1 MNRKYLLSTLTVVS
15 LAVNTNAKAGDDS
28 GFYLGLSVGEATD
41 KVDGFDESGV
51 FFKALG
57 GYAFNMYFAAEAAYV
72 DAGEI
77 EDTVEDLDVAIE
89 SSGISVA
96 ALGKLPLGTAV
107 SLFAKLGYVFYDEEV
122 NVRQGA
128 LSYSDK
134 NSAEDLLYG
143 AGAEVELGRSFQLRA
158 EYEVVDV
165 SNADFDMI
173 SLGATFRF

>member
-1 MNRKYLLSTLTVVS
+1 MNRKYLLSTL
-15 LAVNTNAKAGDDS
+15 
-28 GFYLGLSVGEATD
+28 
-41 KVDGFDESGV
+41 
-51 FFKALG
+51 
-57 GYAFNMYFAAEAAYV
+57 
-72 DAGEI
+72 
-77 EDTVEDLDVAIE
+77 
-89 SSGISVA
+89 
-96 ALGKLPLGTAV
+96 